1 VTPFELPACNT
12 SDYNI
17 PGDDIPGEIKPVT
30 NFKNSLETIES
41 LKQSYTEAIFQTG
54 PNDELARTKI
64 YLAYQILGKFENH
77 FRTTM
82 ETGQLASK
90 QLDELRKK

>member
-1 VTPFELPACNT
+1 MSDLQIEANRGTRAKAILEDELFQEA
-12 SDYNI
+12 
-17 PGDDIPGEIKPVT
+17 
-30 NFKNSLETIES
+30 LEN
-41 LKQSYTEAIFQTG
+41 LRKSYTEAIFQTG

-77 FRTTM
+77 FRTVM

>member
-1 VTPFELPACNT
+1 MSNLEIEANRGVRAKTILEDEL
-12 SDYNI
+12 
-17 PGDDIPGEIKPVT
+17 
-30 NFKNSLETIES
+30 FKETLET

-64 YLAYQILGKFENH
+64 YLAYQILGKFGDH
-77 FRTTM
+77 FRTVM

-90 QLDELRKK
+90 QLEQLRKKK

>member
-1 VTPFELPACNT
+1 MSDLQIEANRGTRAKAILEDELFQEA
-12 SDYNI
+12 
-17 PGDDIPGEIKPVT
+17 
-30 NFKNSLETIES
+30 LET
-41 LKQSYTEAIFQTG
+41 LRKSYTEAIFQTG

-77 FRTTM
+77 FRTIM

>member
-1 VTPFELPACNT
+1 MSNLEIEANRGVRARTILEDEL
-12 SDYNI
+12 
-17 PGDDIPGEIKPVT
+17 
-30 NFKNSLETIES
+30 FKETLET

-77 FRTTM
+77 FRTIM
-82 ETGQLASK
+82 ETGKLAEK
-90 QLDELRKK
+90 QLLDLRKK

>member
-1 VTPFELPACNT
+1 MSNLDLESSRGSRAKLILEDELF
-12 SDYNI
+12 
-17 PGDDIPGEIKPVT
+17 V
-30 NFKNSLETIES
+30 ETIES

-90 QLDELRKK
+90 QLDELRKNK

>member
-1 VTPFELPACNT
+1 MSNLEIEANRGVRAKAILEDEL
-12 SDYNI
+12 
-17 PGDDIPGEIKPVT
+17 
-30 NFKNSLETIES
+30 FKETLET

-77 FRTTM
+77 FRTIM
-82 ETGQLASK
+82 ETGKLAEK
-90 QLDELRKK
+90 QLLDLRKK